1 MFKLFT
7 RIYSYIA
14 YIIKNIPPKK
24 LIREPNILFFIHI
37 FPKRIIKDQSDAK
50 LTKTLQQKNDRE
62 GYLRNIKYISNEAL
76 QKISETND
84 INYYI
89 LKYPST
95 KMY

>member
-1 MFKLFT
+1 M
-7 RIYSYIA
+7 
-14 YIIKNIPPKK
+14 
-24 LIREPNILFFIHI
+24 FFIHI